1 MPCSLVWLK
10 DDLRVSNN
18 QALSALIEDQN
29 NKKNAIYIYENDFY
43 NYSEAQRWWLAKSL
57 EIFKEKLKNLKIS
70 LDVIHE
76 KTPKIF
82 KKLIEDK
89 FFNRVYWNKS
99 CHINENIVEEDIK
112 KILNNNNIFF
122 KEFDANL
129 LNPVQ
134 KIKKD
139 DGTPF
144 KVFTHYWKKAEQIY
158 LKDNYE
164 DNYKHNYKILKNS
177 YQNLSKDK
185 NILAIYPKKNWH
197 KKFEK
202 YWVPSEEN
210 AEKILNNF
218 IKNSIE
224 KYAVNRDIPSVNGTS
239 KLSPY
244 LKFGQISVHHIMR
257 KLLEIKNK
265 KIGYRKYINEI
276 GWREFSHSLLY
287 NFPEMEKCNLR
298 KEFNNFKWNKDE
310 KLFSKWKKGL
320 TGYPIV
326 DAGMRELYETGWM
339 HNRVRMITA
348 SFLVKHL
355 RIHWLEGE
363 KYFRNTLLDF
373 NTANNV
379 SGWQWVA
386 GTGADA
392 APYFRIFNPILQG
405 EKFDKKGEYVKK
417 WCPEL
422 INIPDDYLHKPWE
435 MPDAL
440 QNEKNII
447 IGKTYPFPIV
457 DHQQARNSAL
467 KAFQDLKK

>member
-29 NKKNAIYIYENDFY
+29 TKKNAIYIYENDFY

-99 CHINENIVEEDIK
+99 CHINENKVEEDIK

-134 KIKKD
+134 
-139 DGTPF
+139 
-144 KVFTHYWKKAEQIY
+144 
-158 LKDNYE
+158 
-164 DNYKHNYKILKNS
+164 
-177 YQNLSKDK
+177 
-185 NILAIYPKKNWH
+185 KNWH

>member
-1 MPCSLVWLK
+1 MSCSFVWLK
-10 DDLRVSNN
+10 DDFRISNN
-18 QALSALIEDQN
+18 QALKALIEDD
-29 NKKNAIYIYENDFY
+29 NKEKLAIYIYEEETY
-43 NYSEAQRWWLAKSL
+43 NLRESQKWWLAKSL
-57 EIFKEKLKNLKIS
+57 EIFQKKLENFNIS

-76 KTPKIF
+76 NTTKTF
-82 KKLIEDK
+82 KKLISSNSL
-89 FFNRVYWNKS
+89 NRIYWNKS
-99 CHINENIVEEDIK
+99 CHVNDNITEEGIK
-112 KILNNNNIFF
+112 KLLKENNVFY
-122 KEFDANL
+122 KEFEANL
-129 LNPVQ
+129 LNPVE

-144 KVFTHYWKKAEQIY
+144 KVFTHYWKKAEQNY
-158 LKDNYE
+158 LRNNHKFDDKKYKNY
-164 DNYKHNYKILKNS
+164 DHDLKKN
-177 YQNLSKDK
+177 K
-185 NILAIYPKKNWH
+185 NIQAIYPKKNWY

-202 YWVPSEEN
+202 YWQPSEEN

-218 IKNSIE
+218 INKSIE
-224 KYAVNRDIPSVNGTS
+224 NYAINRDIPSIEGTS

-244 LKFGQISVHHIMR
+244 LKFGQISVHKIMQ
-257 KLLEIKNK
+257 KCLEIKNK

-276 GWREFSHSLLY
+276 GWREFCHSLLH
-287 NFPEMEKCNLR
+287 NFPEMEENNLR
-298 KEFNNFKWNKDE
+298 KDFNNFKWNKNE
-310 KLFSKWKKGL
+310 KLLLKWKKGL

-339 HNRVRMITA
+339 HNRVRMIVA

-355 RIHWLEGE
+355 RIHWMEGE

-373 NTANNV
+373 NIANNV
-379 SGWQWVA
+379 AGWQWVA

-405 EKFDKKGEYVKK
+405 EKFDANGNYIKK

-422 INIPDDYLHKPWE
+422 NNLPNEFLHKPWE
-435 MPDAL
+435 MPEEL
-440 QNEKNII
+440 QKEKNII

-457 DHQQARNSAL
+457 KHKEARNSAL

>member
-1 MPCSLVWLK
+1 MSCSFVWLK
-10 DDLRVSNN
+10 DDFRISNN
-18 QALSALIEDQN
+18 QALKALIEDD
-29 NKKNAIYIYENDFY
+29 NKEKLAIYIYEEETY
-43 NYSEAQRWWLAKSL
+43 LSCESQKWWLAKSL
-57 EIFKEKLKNLKIS
+57 EIFQKKLENLNIS

-76 KTPKIF
+76 NTSKTF
-82 KKLIEDK
+82 KKLISNNS
-89 FFNRVYWNKS
+89 FNRIYWNKS
-99 CHINENIVEEDIK
+99 CHVNDNITEECIK
-112 KILNNNNIFF
+112 KILKENNVFY
-122 KEFDANL
+122 KEFEANL
-129 LNPVQ
+129 LNPVE

-144 KVFTHYWKKAEQIY
+144 KVFTHYWKKAEQNY
-158 LKDNYE
+158 LRNNHKFDDKKYKNYNH
-164 DNYKHNYKILKNS
+164 DLKKN
-177 YQNLSKDK
+177 K
-185 NILAIYPKKNWH
+185 NIQAIYPKKHWY

-202 YWVPSEEN
+202 YWEPSEEN

-218 IKNSIE
+218 INKSIE
-224 KYAVNRDIPSVNGTS
+224 NYAIDRDIPSIEGTS

-244 LKFGQISVHHIMR
+244 LKFGQISVHKIMQ
-257 KLLEIKNK
+257 KCLEIKNK

-276 GWREFSHSLLY
+276 GWREFCHSLLH
-287 NFPEMEKCNLR
+287 NFPEMEKNNLR
-298 KEFNNFKWNKDE
+298 KDFNNFKWNKNE
-310 KLFSKWKKGL
+310 KLLLKWKKGL

-339 HNRVRMITA
+339 HNRVRMIVA

-355 RIHWLEGE
+355 RIHWMEGE
-363 KYFRNTLLDF
+363 KHFRNTLLDF
-373 NTANNV
+373 NIANNV

-405 EKFDKKGEYVKK
+405 EKFDSNGNYIKK

-422 INIPDDYLHKPWE
+422 NNLPNEFLHKPWE
-435 MPDAL
+435 MPEEL
-440 QNEKNII
+440 QKEKDII

-457 DHQQARNSAL
+457 KHEEARNLAL

>member
-1 MPCSLVWLK
+1 MSCSFVWLK
-10 DDLRVSNN
+10 DDFRISNN
-18 QALSALIEDQN
+18 QALKALIEDD
-29 NKKNAIYIYENDFY
+29 NKEKLAIYIYEEETY
-43 NYSEAQRWWLAKSL
+43 NLRESQKWWLAKSL
-57 EIFKEKLKNLKIS
+57 EIFQKKLENFNIS

-76 KTPKIF
+76 NTTKTF
-82 KKLIEDK
+82 KKLISSNTL
-89 FFNRVYWNKS
+89 NRIYWNKS
-99 CHINENIVEEDIK
+99 CHVNDNITEEGIK
-112 KILNNNNIFF
+112 KLLKENNVFY
-122 KEFDANL
+122 KEFEANL
-129 LNPVQ
+129 LNPVE

-144 KVFTHYWKKAEQIY
+144 KVFTHYWKKAEQNY
-158 LKDNYE
+158 LRNNHKFDDKKYKNY
-164 DNYKHNYKILKNS
+164 DHDLKKN
-177 YQNLSKDK
+177 K
-185 NILAIYPKKNWH
+185 NIQAIYPKKNWY

-202 YWVPSEEN
+202 YWQPSEEN

-218 IKNSIE
+218 INKSIE
-224 KYAVNRDIPSVNGTS
+224 NYAINRDIPSIEGTS

-244 LKFGQISVHHIMR
+244 LKFGQISVHKIMQ
-257 KLLEIKNK
+257 KCLEIKNK

-276 GWREFSHSLLY
+276 GWREFCHSLLH
-287 NFPEMEKCNLR
+287 NFPEMEENNLR
-298 KEFNNFKWNKDE
+298 KDFNNFKWNKNE
-310 KLFSKWKKGL
+310 KLLLKWKKGL

-339 HNRVRMITA
+339 HNRVRMIVA

-355 RIHWLEGE
+355 RIHWMEGE

-373 NTANNV
+373 NIANNV
-379 SGWQWVA
+379 AGWQWVA

-405 EKFDKKGEYVKK
+405 EKFDANGNYIKK

-422 INIPDDYLHKPWE
+422 NNLPNEFLHKPWE
-435 MPDAL
+435 MPEEL
-440 QNEKNII
+440 QKEKNII

-457 DHQQARNSAL
+457 KHKEARNSAL

>member
-1 MPCSLVWLK
+1 MSCSFVWLK
-10 DDLRVSNN
+10 DDFRISNN
-18 QALSALIEDQN
+18 QALRALIEDD
-29 NKKNAIYIYENDFY
+29 NKEKHAIYIYEEETY
-43 NYSEAQRWWLAKSL
+43 VLCESQKWWLAKSL
-57 EIFKEKLKNLKIS
+57 EIFQKKLENFNIS

-76 KTPKIF
+76 NTTKTF
-82 KKLIEDK
+82 KKLISSNSL
-89 FFNRVYWNKS
+89 NRIYWNKS
-99 CHINENIVEEDIK
+99 CHVNDNITEEGIK
-112 KILNNNNIFF
+112 KLLKENNVFY
-122 KEFDANL
+122 KEFEANL
-129 LNPVQ
+129 LNPVE

-144 KVFTHYWKKAEQIY
+144 KVFTHYWKKAEQNY
-158 LKDNYE
+158 LRNNHKFDDKKYKNY
-164 DNYKHNYKILKNS
+164 DHDLKKN
-177 YQNLSKDK
+177 K
-185 NILAIYPKKNWH
+185 NIQAIYPKKNWY

-202 YWVPSEEN
+202 YWEPSEEN

-218 IKNSIE
+218 INKSIE
-224 KYAVNRDIPSVNGTS
+224 NYAINRDIPSIEGTS

-244 LKFGQISVHHIMR
+244 LKFGQISVHKIIQ
-257 KLLEIKNK
+257 KCLEIKNK

-276 GWREFSHSLLY
+276 GWREFCHSLLH
-287 NFPEMEKCNLR
+287 NFPEMEENNLR
-298 KEFNNFKWNKDE
+298 KDFNNFKWNKNE
-310 KLFSKWKKGL
+310 KLLLKWKKGL

-339 HNRVRMITA
+339 HNRVRMIAA

-355 RIHWLEGE
+355 RIHWMEGE

-373 NTANNV
+373 NIANNV
-379 SGWQWVA
+379 AGWQWVA

-405 EKFDKKGEYVKK
+405 EKFDANGNYIKK

-422 INIPDDYLHKPWE
+422 NNLPNEFLHKPWE
-435 MPDAL
+435 MPEEL
-440 QNEKNII
+440 QKEKNII

-457 DHQQARNSAL
+457 KHKEARNSAL

>member
-1 MPCSLVWLK
+1 MSCSFVWLK
-10 DDLRVSNN
+10 DDFRISNN
-18 QALSALIEDQN
+18 QALKALIEDD
-29 NKKNAIYIYENDFY
+29 NKEKLAIYIYEEETY
-43 NYSEAQRWWLAKSL
+43 NLRESQKWWLAKSL
-57 EIFKEKLKNLKIS
+57 EIFQKKLENFNIS

-76 KTPKIF
+76 NTTKTF
-82 KKLIEDK
+82 KKLISGNSL
-89 FFNRVYWNKS
+89 NRIYWNKS
-99 CHINENIVEEDIK
+99 CHVNDNITEEGIK
-112 KILNNNNIFF
+112 KLLKENNVFY
-122 KEFDANL
+122 KEFEANL
-129 LNPVQ
+129 LNPVE

-144 KVFTHYWKKAEQIY
+144 KVFTHYWKKAEQNY
-158 LKDNYE
+158 LRNNHKFDDKKYKNY
-164 DNYKHNYKILKNS
+164 DHVLKKN
-177 YQNLSKDK
+177 K
-185 NILAIYPKKNWH
+185 NIQAIYPKKNWY

-202 YWVPSEEN
+202 YWQPSEEN

-218 IKNSIE
+218 INKSIE
-224 KYAVNRDIPSVNGTS
+224 NYAINRDIPSIEGTS

-244 LKFGQISVHHIMR
+244 LKFGQISVHKIMQ
-257 KLLEIKNK
+257 KCLEIKNK

-276 GWREFSHSLLY
+276 GWREFCHSLLH
-287 NFPEMEKCNLR
+287 NFPEMEENNLR
-298 KEFNNFKWNKDE
+298 KDFNNFKWNKNE
-310 KLFSKWKKGL
+310 KLLLKWKKGL

-339 HNRVRMITA
+339 HNRVRMIVA

-355 RIHWLEGE
+355 RIHWMEGE

-373 NTANNV
+373 NIANNV
-379 SGWQWVA
+379 AGWQWVA

-405 EKFDKKGEYVKK
+405 EKFDANGNYIKK

-422 INIPDDYLHKPWE
+422 NNLPNEFLHKPWE
-435 MPDAL
+435 MPEEL
-440 QNEKNII
+440 QKEKNII

-457 DHQQARNSAL
+457 KHKEARNSAL

>member
-1 MPCSLVWLK
+1 MSCSFVWLK
-10 DDLRVSNN
+10 DDFRISNN
-18 QALSALIEDQN
+18 QALKALIEDD
-29 NKKNAIYIYENDFY
+29 NKEKLAIYIYEEETY
-43 NYSEAQRWWLAKSL
+43 NLRESQKWWLAKSL
-57 EIFKEKLKNLKIS
+57 EIFQKKLENFNIS

-76 KTPKIF
+76 NTTKTF
-82 KKLIEDK
+82 KKLISGNSL
-89 FFNRVYWNKS
+89 NRIYWNKS
-99 CHINENIVEEDIK
+99 CHVNDNITEEGIK
-112 KILNNNNIFF
+112 KLLKENNVFY
-122 KEFDANL
+122 KEFEANL
-129 LNPVQ
+129 LNPVE

-144 KVFTHYWKKAEQIY
+144 KVFTHYWKKAEQNY
-158 LKDNYE
+158 LRNNHKFDDKKYKNY
-164 DNYKHNYKILKNS
+164 DHDLKKN
-177 YQNLSKDK
+177 K
-185 NILAIYPKKNWH
+185 NIQAIYPKKNWY

-202 YWVPSEEN
+202 YWEPSEEN

-218 IKNSIE
+218 INKSIE
-224 KYAVNRDIPSVNGTS
+224 NYAINRDIPSIEGTS

-244 LKFGQISVHHIMR
+244 LKFGQISVHKIIQ
-257 KLLEIKNK
+257 KCLEIKNK

-276 GWREFSHSLLY
+276 GWREFCHSLLH
-287 NFPEMEKCNLR
+287 NFPEMEENNLR
-298 KEFNNFKWNKDE
+298 KDFNNFKWNKNE
-310 KLFSKWKKGL
+310 KLLLKWKKGL

-339 HNRVRMITA
+339 HNRVRMIVA

-355 RIHWLEGE
+355 RIHWMEGE

-373 NTANNV
+373 NIANNV
-379 SGWQWVA
+379 AGWQWVA

-405 EKFDKKGEYVKK
+405 EKFDANGNYIKK

-422 INIPDDYLHKPWE
+422 NNLPNEFLHKPWE
-435 MPDAL
+435 MPEEL
-440 QNEKNII
+440 QKEKNII

-457 DHQQARNSAL
+457 KHKEARNSAL